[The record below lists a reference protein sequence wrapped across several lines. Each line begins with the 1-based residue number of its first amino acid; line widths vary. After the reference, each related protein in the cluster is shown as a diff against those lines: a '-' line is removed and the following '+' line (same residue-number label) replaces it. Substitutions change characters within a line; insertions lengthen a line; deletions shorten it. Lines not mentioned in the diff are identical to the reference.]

1 MSQPINIFEM
11 YGRQEERHVQE
22 LEELEAKLAAVT
34 TLLTTTFTRLKD
46 GTLKAEDIEISDTE
60 IKIPPPE
67 QSPNGKEPK
76 RVKART

>member
-1 MSQPINIFEM
+1 MNIYEM

-34 TLLTTTFTRLKD
+34 TLLRTTFTRLKD
-46 GTLKAEDIEISDTE
+46 GTLKAEDIELTDTT

-67 QSPNGKEPK
+67 QSPNGRGSK
-76 RVKART
+76 KAKVPTTT